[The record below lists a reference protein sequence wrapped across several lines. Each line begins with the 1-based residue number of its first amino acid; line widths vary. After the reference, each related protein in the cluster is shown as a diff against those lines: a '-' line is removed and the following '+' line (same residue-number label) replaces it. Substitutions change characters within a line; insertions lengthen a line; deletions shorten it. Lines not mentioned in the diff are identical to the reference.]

1 MLSGISSTSL
11 VVFVLVLRWFV
22 QYISNPTIEKRN
34 ILMSTVALSIRQRYI
49 IKKTA
54 PGGTA
59 FQLSLLAIIH
69 L

>member
-34 ILMSTVALSIRQRYI
+34 ILMSTVALNIRQRYI
-49 IKKTA
+49 IKKAA
-54 PGGTA
+54 P
-59 FQLSLLAIIH
+59 
-69 L
+69 

>member
-11 VVFVLVLRWFV
+11 VVLVLRWFV

-49 IKKTA
+49 IKKAA
-54 PGGTA
+54 P
-59 FQLSLLAIIH
+59 
-69 L
+69 